1 MYKRQALVIPDE
13 GGSLDI
19 TLIAAAGV
27 GLLALGLVGAFVMS
41 RRNKGGDGLDE
52 LQQQAP
58 PMMDDIA
65 PPSSPAF
72 TPEAPTGVT
81 VACPT
86 CQTQLKVTDP
96 TRPITVACPG
106 CQTQLRLDS

>member
-1 MYKRQALVIPDE
+1 
-13 GGSLDI
+13 
-19 TLIAAAGV
+19 
-27 GLLALGLVGAFVMS
+27 MS
-41 RRNKGGDGLDE
+41 RRGKGGDDFVDD
-52 LQQQAP
+52 LQQPAP

-72 TPEAPTGVT
+72 TPEAAAGVT

-86 CQTQLKVTDP
+86 CQTQLKITDP